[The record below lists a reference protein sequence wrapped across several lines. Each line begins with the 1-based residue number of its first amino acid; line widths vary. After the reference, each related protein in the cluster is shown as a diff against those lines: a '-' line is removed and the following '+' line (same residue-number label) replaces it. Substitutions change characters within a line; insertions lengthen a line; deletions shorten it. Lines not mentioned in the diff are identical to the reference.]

1 MAGSLGDLMLR
12 LGLDTAAFNAALGG
26 IGSRLEQAA
35 TDAEKAW
42 SPIAGIGSNLT
53 TVGAGLTAG
62 ITAPIA
68 AIGAT
73 ATTAASDF
81 ESAMNRVSALGEITG
96 SNLDKLTAQ
105 ALQLGKDTKYS
116 ATEAAQGMG
125 ELAAAGFNATQIM
138 QAMPG
143 VLDLAASGEMAVG
156 QAAEIASNL
165 MAGFGIPADQISRA
179 VDAIAVSAASGSL
192 SVQDIGNTMKYVGP
206 VATAAG
212 LSFEEITAAV
222 TLLSN
227 AGIKGEQAGT
237 SLRGAIASLISPST
251 SAASTLAQLG
261 VEATTSDGKLRPLN
275 DVFLDLKTAGA
286 STSDIFTIF
295 GRETASAATVL
306 QTVAGPQLADMK
318 TKLLDA
324 DGAAARMA
332 GTLNSGLKGGFEQ
345 LGGSVETVG
354 IKFGQVLAPAVSSI
368 TTGLQ
373 YFVDNI
379 VSPAV
384 DWFGRLPQPIQNAG
398 IAFGALLAAAGPIA
412 LAVGGVTTAISTMM
426 PAITGIGAALGIGT
440 TAVLGWAAA
449 SPLAV
454 AALVALGTWFYDNWE
469 PIKAVVSGAW
479 DGLTEMWT
487 AQWNAISGAVKA
499 AWDFLF
505 GWMEP
510 IFGPMREFFGM
521 VWNGIE
527 AIFVQTWTQI
537 KTALSTIWEGIKF
550 SASTVWN
557 GIVSVFQTFLE
568 WAGKIPGVNKLFDL
582 DDAWKSAKKLSEET
596 DKASKSTADLTKK
609 ADAGAGTSGKPLPKL
624 SAAIGKVG
632 KEAKDADG
640 KIKPLIDRQTELT
653 ATAKLLTDQHDKAE
667 KNVAALKLKLA
678 ELKDTVVQI
687 DPPTDAFN
695 ASLQAIIASSI
706 DLSKTTIPGVV
717 GQVDSMK
724 TSTLGLNEALGQL
737 GVKSKTEYDK
747 VAADAKRAYDAV
759 VGSGMAT
766 PTEQNN
772 AMLAML
778 KAQKDA
784 MVANGTKIPADM
796 QAMIDK
802 LETTATNPSSGMP
815 KVTGVFTT
823 FGTDL
828 STMFTGLNTKLTDI
842 LWDGDMSWGEKAKA
856 ALGALKDS
864 FVDAFITPATDSITS
879 FMTGTLSDL
888 MGGKGFGGL
897 IDRVKDLGKTI
908 TDVFGVGSGISGGAA
923 DAASG
928 GAGSVPGA
936 GGSAQAAA
944 GAAAQGVMGAI
955 NMVTGIVSAVSDVI
969 SAIYSIRQEG
979 TLNAI
984 EWNTRKSSLHLE
996 SMLDHINTYLPKL
1009 EAIDGYLWN
1018 TFTPAFASLMTT
1030 MESIRDVLIDK
1041 EGTSVFSTLTDTL
1054 GAGFQGMTDLLGN
1067 VAGHAR
1073 DISDRLETA
1082 LAGLKEIRQFSAVS
1096 GREQT
1101 EALREIAAGI
1111 RARGDI
1117 NINIYGA
1124 TDPKATG
1131 DEVMRRLR
1139 LVQGLA

>member
-96 SNLDKLTAQ
+96 GDLDTLKGQ

-143 VLDLAASGEMAVG
+143 VLDLAASGELSVG
-156 QAAEIASNL
+156 QAAETASNL
-165 MAGFGIPADQISRA
+165 MAGFGIPADGVSKA
-179 VDAIAVSAASGSL
+179 VDAIALAAASGSL

-212 LSFEEITAAV
+212 LSFEEVAAAT

-237 SLRGAIASLISPST
+237 SLRGAIASLLDPAPK
-251 SAASTLAQLG
+251 AAEALNRLG

-275 DVFLDLKTAGA
+275 DVFLDLKNAGA

-306 QTVAGPQLADMK
+306 QNVAGPQLADMK

-324 DGAAARMA
+324 DGAAGKMA

-345 LGGSVETVG
+345 LSGSVETAG
-354 IKFGQVLAPAVSSI
+354 IKFGQILAPVVSTV
-368 TTGLQ
+368 TTGLR
-373 YFVDNI
+373 YLVDEV
-379 VSPAV
+379 VSPAI
-384 DWFGRLPQPIQNAG
+384 DWFGQLSQPLQNAG

-412 LAVGGVTTAISTMM
+412 LTVGGITTAVSTLM

-440 TAVLGWAAA
+440 GAVLGWAAA
-449 SPLAV
+449 IPLAV
-454 AALVALGTWFYDNWE
+454 AALVALGTWVYDNWE
-469 PIKAVVSGAW
+469 PIKAVVVGAW

-487 AQWNAISGAVKA
+487 AQWNAITGAVKA

-521 VWNGIE
+521 IWDGIE

-550 SASTVWN
+550 SASTVWE

-568 WAGKIPGVNKLFDL
+568 WAGKIPGVNKLFNL

-609 ADAGAGTSGKPLPKL
+609 ADAGAGASTKPLPKL

-632 KEAKDADG
+632 KEAKDAAD
-640 KIKPLIDRQTELT
+640 KAKPLIDRQTELT

-695 ASLQAIIASSI
+695 ASLQSIIASSL
-706 DLSKTTIPGVV
+706 DLSKTTIPGVI
-717 GQVDSMK
+717 GQIDGMK
-724 TSTLGLNEALGQL
+724 GSTMGLNEALGKL
-737 GVKSKTEYDK
+737 GVKSQTEYDT
-747 VAADAKRAYDAV
+747 VAREAKEAYDAV

-802 LETTATNPSSGMP
+802 LETTASNASTGMP

-823 FGTDL
+823 FGTGVEGMFSGL
-828 STMFTGLNTKLTDI
+828 STKLGDI
-842 LWDGDMSWGEKAKA
+842 LFSGEGSWAEKGKA
-856 ALGALKDS
+856 VLGTLKDT
-864 FVDAFITPATDSITS
+864 FTDTFITPVTNSINDLMSGVLT
-879 FMTGTLSDL
+879 DL
-888 MGGKGFGGL
+888 MGGKGFGGVL
-897 IDRVKDLGKTI
+897 QSIKDVGKEI
-908 TDVFGVGSGISGGAA
+908 TSVFGGGGSSGGIPGVSGGGASAPTGGGSGGATA
-923 DAASG
+923 
-928 GAGSVPGA
+928 A
-936 GGSAQAAA
+936 GGTAA
-944 GAAAQGVMGAI
+944 
-955 NMVTGIVSAVSDVI
+955 TVSAI
-969 SAIYSIRQEG
+969 SGVVGAVAQVGTWIQGIRQEG
-979 TLNAI
+979 TMNAV

-996 SMLDHINTYLPKL
+996 SMLEHINTYLPKL

-1041 EGTSVFSTLTDTL
+1041 EGSSVFSKLTDAL
-1054 GAGFQGMTDLLGN
+1054 DAGFQALTDVLNEGVEHTRN
-1067 VAGHAR
+1067 
-1073 DISDRLETA
+1073 ISDRFQSA
-1082 LAGLKEIRQFSAVS
+1082 LVGLAEIRQFSAGSAVS
-1096 GREQT
+1096 DQEQ
-1101 EALREIAAGI
+1101 AALLREIATNAKQRQPVNVNITVSGAGNPQDVANKI
-1111 RARGDI
+1111 AS
-1117 NINIYGA
+1117 
-1124 TDPKATG
+1124 T
-1131 DEVMRRLR
+1131 LR
-1139 LVQGLA
+1139 TQLAY